1 MHSDR
6 FLKSVKDLEDTLYKE
21 KAFQSI
27 VLSLPKSNPAHM
39 SVTVLG
45 LPLCPGPCA
54 PGRGL
59 TGTNESNTTDFMKT
73 SCQVYTLH
81 TAHCTL
87 YTVTLLQCSH
97 TSNKDNIAPHP
108 PKATRHRAKYLIK
121 MPLHPPK
128 KCHEEYFISFQ
139 VHHLG
144 EAAALSPAPAWGLLL
159 SSPCM
164 SQENT
169 NFSHSLQT
177 HEVTHFYKH

>member
-1 MHSDR
+1 
-6 FLKSVKDLEDTLYKE
+6 
-21 KAFQSI
+21 
-27 VLSLPKSNPAHM
+27 M

-81 TAHCTL
+81 TAH
-87 YTVTLLQCSH
+87 YTQLHCYNAH
-97 TSNKDNIAPHP
+97 TAASNKDNIAPHP

-128 KCHEEYFISFQ
+128 NVTRSILFHFKFITSERLQ
-139 VHHLG
+139 HSAQPPPG
-144 EAAALSPAPAWGLLL
+144 DC
-159 SSPCM
+159 SSPLPAIPACLKKIPTLATVFKPM
-164 SQENT
+164 K
-169 NFSHSLQT
+169 SHIFITIDKILHNVHCTMVQGPHKLPPESR
-177 HEVTHFYKH
+177 

>member
-1 MHSDR
+1 M
-6 FLKSVKDLEDTLYKE
+6 KDLEDTLYKE

-81 TAHCTL
+81 TAHYTL

-128 KCHEEYFISFQ
+128 NVTRSILFHFKFITSDRCRS
-139 VHHLG
+139 LSAG
-144 EAAALSPAPAWGLLL
+144 EIRSALS
-159 SSPCM
+159 
-164 SQENT
+164 
-169 NFSHSLQT
+169 
-177 HEVTHFYKH
+177 